1 MGRLNN
7 ENILKLILSNF
18 KLPKIKILN
27 YETKNWTISK
37 TLLKLLSYEAIYK
50 SLGNTGNTSF
60 GKQEKFISLFPINND
75 GNIIAYSEDFT
86 LKTCDIKNN
95 IIKPLD
101 NCGQIY
107 ITSMLILP
115 NNILL
120 TCTTSALQLW
130 DLKNECNLLKKI
142 KLGNYRYLYNPILL
156 DNGNIAISA
165 INNFSYIV
173 IVDCSKHEHNI
184 VKELNENTYYAFS
197 LVTLSNNKFA
207 SGNSKGLISIWD
219 IADDY
224 KCLKSFENHK
234 CQQVSTLAFS
244 EKENLLFSGFYNST
258 IKVFNMNDY
267 VCVAN
272 FNTFQ
277 DSDAYIVLLPGGY
290 FASVCKS
297 VKIWNATNY
306 HCVNTIEGNGSS
318 FYSLLRLNDNRLVTC
333 SDDKGIAIWDY

>member
-60 GKQEKFISLFPINND
+60 GKQEKFISLLPINND
-75 GNIIAYSEDFT
+75 GNIIAYSEDYT
-86 LKTCDIKNN
+86 LKNWDIKNN
-95 IIKPLD
+95 ISKPLI
-101 NCGQIY
+101 NCGEIY

-115 NNILL
+115 SNILL
-120 TCTTSALQLW
+120 TCTISGLQLW

-142 KLGNYRYLYNPILL
+142 AFENRNFYNPILL
-156 DNGNIAISA
+156 ANGNLAFSA
-165 INNFSYIV
+165 MNNFSYLI
-173 IVDCSKHEHNI
+173 IIDYSKDEDYI
-184 VKELNENTYYAFS
+184 VKELNENTYPAFS
-197 LVTLSNNKFA
+197 LVNLSNNRFA
-207 SGNSKGLISIWD
+207 SGNCEGVIKIRD
-219 IADDY
+219 ITDDY
-224 KCLKSFENHK
+224 KCLKRFEK
-234 CQQVSTLAFS
+234 RKLKICSLAFS
-244 EKENLLFSGFYNST
+244 EKDNLLFSGFHNST
-258 IKVFNMNDY
+258 IRIFNMNNY

-290 FASVCKS
+290 FASVCKII
-297 VKIWNATNY
+297 KIWDMRNY
-306 HCVNTIEGNGSS
+306 HCVNTIEGNGSY
-318 FYSLLRLNDNRLVTC
+318 FYSLLLLNGNRLVTC
-333 SDDKGIAIWDY
+333 SDDMGIAIWD